1 MATGRPIEY
10 NPKIIDKANEY
21 LEFCIDEQYD
31 WTKTNGDKSVSY
43 EHRIIVRLPSIEG
56 LARYLGV
63 ARSTVYKW
71 KEEYP
76 EFSDILEEI
85 LSEQADR
92 LISNGLSGDYNPT
105 ISKLILTKHGYS
117 DKQEITGADGKDLMP
132 TPILAS
138 FNVQAHDGDEENL
151 EAQAENTRDTGRD
164 ISQQDNLDTP
174 IIDQL
179 STER

>member
-1 MATGRPIEY
+1 MRPVEY
-10 NPKIIDKANEY
+10 NSSILDKANEY
-21 LEFCIDEQYD
+21 LETCIDERYD
-31 WTKTNGDKSVSY
+31 WTKSDGAQSTSY
-43 EHRIIVRLPSIEG
+43 EHRILVRLPSIEG
-56 LARYLGV
+56 LARYLSV

-85 LSEQADR
+85 LAEQAER

-132 TPILAS
+132 TPILAPLNALQ
-138 FNVQAHDGDEENL
+138 FNDGDDENISPQ
-151 EAQAENTRDTGRD
+151 ETNQGDSGRD
-164 ISQQDNLDTP
+164 ISQQDNLDSADSDT
-174 IIDQL
+174 
-179 STER
+179 SRTER